1 MKTGRQKGVEER
13 GQLEKKKI
21 RKFSSDCGTQTH
33 HLLAYMNKG
42 TRKWLL
48 SCRRT
53 LLVLQSGPERISI
66 ILYWRVCKYSSAGSK
81 FIIIII
87 IIIIIVYVKNKNLS
101 IHSIMFFVS
110 TYQVHAQMAM
120 SSSASLSKE

>member
-87 IIIIIVYVKNKNLS
+87 IIIIIIVYVNLS

-120 SSSASLSKE
+120 SSSVSLSKE

>member
-87 IIIIIVYVKNKNLS
+87 IIIIIIVYVNLS